1 MTISVDTS
9 KQQYNG
15 DDLQVIFP
23 YEFKIFDESEIY
35 VELRQDDGT
44 IVSQVLNTDFT
55 TSNASG
61 VGGNVVM
68 IVPPAT
74 DETLT
79 VYRLVD
85 LLQETDYVENDPFK
99 AETHEDALDKLTMQ
113 NQQQNITLDRSIKIP
128 ITDSS
133 TLNTELPD
141 WETRAGKYLGFD
153 GNGGLIA
160 TAGTEA
166 SSPFTPYIETLID
179 DVDAEEARGT
189 LGSGT
194 FGSEWFTYD
203 TASEGIAA
211 LNLDFMENVVEDTTP
226 QLGGDLELNGHN
238 IDLGPILTVDATY
251 KGKIMTVVVDD
262 ASAEFGKLLYCAADF
277 HYELSDPTDA
287 SPYKMPVRC
296 MALESGTGSKKVL
309 LEGQVCKTSWNWSAG
324 DLFATTSGDM
334 TLTTPALSGDK
345 VQKVGWTLSA
355 DTIYFKPDSTTV
367 EKA

>member
-1 MTISVDTS
+1 MTLSTNES

-15 DDLQVIFP
+15 DDSQTIFP
-23 YEFKIFDESEIY
+23 YEFKIFDEDELN
-35 VELRQDDGT
+35 VELRLANGT
-44 IVSQVLNTDFT
+44 IDDQVLNTDFT
-55 TSNASG
+55 TTTSSG
-61 VGGNVVM
+61 DYRGNIVM

-113 NQQQNITLDRSIKIP
+113 NQQQADLLDRSLKIP

-133 TLNTELPD
+133 TLNTELVG
-141 WETRAGKYLGFD
+141 WETRAGKYLAFNA
-153 GNGGLIA
+153 NGEPIA
-160 TAGTEA
+160 TQGTAE
-166 SSPFTPYIETLID
+166 SPRSAFMETFLD
-179 DVDAEEARGT
+179 DEDAPTARTT

-194 FGSEWFTYD
+194 FGDDWFTY
-203 TASEGIAA
+203 TTLSQAINTLS
-211 LNLDFMENVVEDTTP
+211 LDYLENIIEDTTP

-238 IDLGPILTVDATY
+238 IDLGSILTVDETY
-251 KGKIMTVVVDD
+251 KGKIMTVTVDD
-262 ASAEFGKLLYCAADF
+262 ASAAFGKLLYQAADF
-277 HYELSDPTDA
+277 NFELSDPTDA
-287 SPYKMPVRC
+287 SPYKMPVRV

-309 LEGQVCKTSWNWSAG
+309 IEGQVCKTSWNWSAG

-345 VQKVGWTLSA
+345 VQKVGYTLSA
-355 DTIYFKPDSTTV
+355 DTVYFKPDSTTV